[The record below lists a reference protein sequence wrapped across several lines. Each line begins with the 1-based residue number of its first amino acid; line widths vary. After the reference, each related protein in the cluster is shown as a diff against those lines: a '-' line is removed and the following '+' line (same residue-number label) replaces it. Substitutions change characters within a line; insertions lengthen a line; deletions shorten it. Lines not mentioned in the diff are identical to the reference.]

1 MPRMPRDCS
10 MADFRLETERLV
22 LRNWRLGDM
31 DRVAAL
37 TNTPTVMRWLG
48 EPSDAAALAASEAR
62 VIACHELHGH
72 CFWLVE
78 RHADGGHLA
87 GEVLGF
93 CGLKRD
99 DAPGSPYLGGFEI
112 GWRLRE
118 DAWGRGYARE
128 AAVASLDAAFDRFGA
143 NEVGAYTVVENT
155 PSWGLMERLGMR
167 RREELDYEDHRFV
180 LPSQRAWTITAQAWR
195 DRKA

>member
-1 MPRMPRDCS
+1 

-22 LRNWRLGDM
+22 LRNWRPGDTE
-31 DRVAAL
+31 RFAAVA
-37 TNTPTVMRWLG
+37 NTPTVMRYLG
-48 EPSDAAALAASEAR
+48 EPADAAALEAAEAR
-62 VIACHELHGH
+62 LFACHELHGH

-78 RHADGGHLA
+78 RHADGGHLS

-128 AAVASLDAAFDRFGA
+128 AAVASLDAAFNRFGA
-143 NEVGAYTVVENT
+143 NEVGAYTVIENT
-155 PSWGLMERLGMR
+155 ASWGLMERLGMR
-167 RREELDYEDHRFV
+167 RREDLDYRDDRYV
-180 LPSQRAWTITAQAWR
+180 LPAQLAWTITAQAWSAR
-195 DRKA
+195 QA